1 MPRDAPT
8 DNPYRAE
15 SFDPAK
21 AERRALA
28 LLPETRREYARRANR
43 LRKNA
48 VETCP
53 TCLYD
58 VSGVLEGDETRTCPE
73 CGSPTSR
80 PINTL
85 IWGER
90 DVRATVGRNIALFGG
105 LAVGLAISLV
115 LLLDS
120 VISSRFE
127 IVQGALMMLTVIA
140 FGAGAGLPYG
150 VSVSAA
156 RWLRLRNPTMT
167 RTTAIASGVLI
178 GAGNVAVAAGMMI
191 GANAVL
197 RVW

>member
-1 MPRDAPT
+1 MPPDAPS
-8 DNPYRAE
+8 DSPYRAE

-58 VSGVLEGDETRTCPE
+58 VSGVLEGDEIRTCPE

-120 VISSRFE
+120 FISSRSE
-127 IVQGALMMLTVIA
+127 IVEGVLLILDVVA
-140 FGAGAGLPYG
+140 FGAAAGLPFG
-150 VSVSAA
+150 TAASAA
-156 RWLRLRNPTMT
+156 RWLRLRNPTMPQP
-167 RTTAIASGVLI
+167 TAIATGILI
-178 GAGNVAVAAGMMI
+178 GSLDVVVMAILMI
-191 GANAVL
+191 GTNAVL